1 MDSEHEVLLSRDDEK
16 IYPRTPT
23 QDALEKLRLLTR
35 LSRLER
41 KAKSPKEA
49 DISKDSE
56 DTLRRG
62 SPRMAT
68 SHYKPRAS
76 GKTAL
81 FEDDEEEED
90 QKSAKEHESDPGD
103 PGSSDSSSNSE
114 HDSSSDSSGEK
125 LPVPKPKSSAK
136 KRKSI
141 VEKLSEDADKVK
153 QKIIITQNPPPYT
166 HIRLESLSIMR
177 VLKFIEQ
184 VHEYQLAHKISLPL
198 ASLIAEKPRRQIMAR
213 NKGLTL
219 QKFFQLNTAKLI
231 NSSLVIGT
239 QPKASQRPSGYV
251 KKHHVNEIAAVQE
264 VVDEQELPREESE
277 KEIVPSDQDET
288 SFYSVPVEESTQD
301 SSNHS
306 SSEDSNVEE
315 ALQQLDNI
323 VKAPVKILPRF
334 AKSEP
339 YKPPF
344 KRENKQN
351 VCWVELFDGNCQ
363 NKNCSFSHDYAM
375 LRQAHQRFSE
385 KLLSSK
391 YRPKAEVKRN
401 SGSIH
406 MIELAMKDEK
416 LGELMTSKMIHDVP
430 ESAIIKAVH
439 YTGII
444 TTLDGASI
452 VVSSALLIVERYLE
466 VLLVVN
472 LL

>member
-76 GKTAL
+76 GKIAL
-81 FEDDEEEED
+81 SEDDDEEED

-103 PGSSDSSSNSE
+103 PSSSDSSSNSE
-114 HDSSSDSSGEK
+114 HDSGSDSSGEK

-184 VHEYQLAHKISLPL
+184 RSP
-198 ASLIAEKPRRQIMAR
+198 
-213 NKGLTL
+213 
-219 QKFFQLNTAKLI
+219 
-231 NSSLVIGT
+231 
-239 QPKASQRPSGYV
+239 
-251 KKHHVNEIAAVQE
+251 
-264 VVDEQELPREESE
+264 VD
-277 KEIVPSDQDET
+277 
-288 SFYSVPVEESTQD
+288 
-301 SSNHS
+301 
-306 SSEDSNVEE
+306 
-315 ALQQLDNI
+315 
-323 VKAPVKILPRF
+323 
-334 AKSEP
+334 KS
-339 YKPPF
+339 
-344 KRENKQN
+344 
-351 VCWVELFDGNCQ
+351 W
-363 NKNCSFSHDYAM
+363 H
-375 LRQAHQRFSE
+375 
-385 KLLSSK
+385 
-391 YRPKAEVKRN
+391 
-401 SGSIH
+401 
-406 MIELAMKDEK
+406 
-416 LGELMTSKMIHDVP
+416 
-430 ESAIIKAVH
+430 AIKV
-439 YTGII
+439 
-444 TTLDGASI
+444 
-452 VVSSALLIVERYLE
+452 
-466 VLLVVN
+466 
-472 LL
+472 